1 MCGEDGDG
9 RAARSGAG
17 GCCKPAD
24 APRLLP
30 RGRRT
35 GRAALS
41 DRVPGMASRG
51 GPRMERSYLFG
62 ICCLVL
68 LDPGRV
74 GTSEPSTRGPQPE
87 GQVES
92 SNASWGPTAEDAAA
106 APTEAMPGG
115 DRCRGYYDVMG
126 QWDPPFNCNLGIYQ
140 YCCGTC
146 GYRFCCQF
154 KPGRLDQSG
163 CSNYDTPN
171 WVNTGQPPARVDE
184 TPEDPTRDK
193 TNMIVYII
201 CGVVAI
207 MVLAGIFTKLGL
219 EKSQSPQAEMT
230 MSRTLTDLL
239 KQPGLGP
246 SEQLDGHVGGLQVQ
260 VGEGLGRPPPRN
272 GTDKLHLNNAMV
284 NNPLGPAMGLPLAHG
299 RGLPLAS
306 GAPLQAPDYAK
317 YATLKTVG
325 KCRAG
330 AGAGGSPAAP
340 LMRWAA
346 DGDGAPPGRRRGGD
360 GERGSRAGAK
370 ELRSRLRAPDMGP
383 AEPPLPQDPCAHHP
397 PLASQEPGS
406 PRTHHPP
413 LANQEPGSPKTH
425 HPPLAS
431 REPGS
436 PRTHCAPLANQ
447 GPGFPKTHRTPLA
460 NQMLGSLPL
469 HSPSQSGVRIPPPAP
484 TALP

>member
-1 MCGEDGDG
+1 MANRG
-9 RAARSGAG
+9 AR
-17 GCCKPAD
+17 
-24 APRLLP
+24 
-30 RGRRT
+30 T
-35 GRAALS
+35 
-41 DRVPGMASRG
+41 
-51 GPRMERSYLFG
+51 RMERSYVFG

-74 GTSEPSTRGPQPE
+74 GTSEPSTRGPEPE

-92 SNASWGPTAEDAAA
+92 NNASWGPTAEDVAV

-207 MVLAGIFTKLGL
+207 MVLVGIFTKLGL

-246 SEQLDGHVGGLQVQ
+246 SEQLDGHVGSLQVQ
-260 VGEGLGRPPPRN
+260 VGEGLSRPTPRN

-284 NNPLGPAMGLPLAHG
+284 TNPIGGPPMGLSLAHSS
-299 RGLPLAS
+299 RL
-306 GAPLQAPDYAK
+306 PLQAPNYAK
-317 YATLKTVG
+317 YATPKAVESAPEEFY
-325 KCRAG
+325 KRFAG
-330 AGAGGSPAAP
+330 ADLPASSTLPFPTEALALPESCPLGPKAKGTKGG
-340 LMRWAA
+340 
-346 DGDGAPPGRRRGGD
+346 PP
-360 GERGSRAGAK
+360 
-370 ELRSRLRAPDMGP
+370 
-383 AEPPLPQDPCAHHP
+383 P
-397 PLASQEPGS
+397 PLASPAFKGGWEGGRRQGYTTGRPFSAEKLPELFG
-406 PRTHHPP
+406 TAPP
-413 LANQEPGSPKTH
+413 HYAQPQRHLSTNSKT
-425 HPPLAS
+425 
-431 REPGS
+431 EV
-436 PRTHCAPLANQ
+436 T
-447 GPGFPKTHRTPLA
+447 
-460 NQMLGSLPL
+460 
-469 HSPSQSGVRIPPPAP
+469 V
-484 TALP
+484 